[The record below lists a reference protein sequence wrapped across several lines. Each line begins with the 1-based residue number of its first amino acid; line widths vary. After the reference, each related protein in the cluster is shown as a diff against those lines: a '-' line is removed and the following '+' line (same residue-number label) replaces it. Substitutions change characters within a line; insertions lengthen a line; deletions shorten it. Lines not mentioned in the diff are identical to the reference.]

1 MAAISRYA
9 AVSTERAHVMSSPIG
24 TKAWGLPRLF
34 LRGCELHGIGCG
46 RRRDVGGSAR
56 SLLAA
61 AFAGVLG
68 VAAGSASAQSYP
80 AKPVRIVVPFGAGG
94 PSDLLARTFGQ
105 KLAEA
110 WGHPAVIENRGGANG
125 MVGADIVAK
134 SPPDGYTLVLA
145 TNGTHGMNSSLFAK
159 VPYDPVRDFAP
170 ITRLALQYFL
180 LVAHPSLPARSVQEL
195 IRLAAA
201 RPGQIAWAYG
211 GAPTQL
217 GAELFRKEAKVNVLV
232 VPYKGNAPAVTSVV
246 SGEAQVVFGGI
257 AHTGPQVKA
266 GRLRALGL
274 AGAQRS
280 QVLPEVPTIAET
292 GLPGFEVSAWYG
304 LLAPAGTPRAI
315 VDRVNAEAKRILDM
329 PDIRQR
335 LRSEAFETPADTPE
349 GMAVVIRAELAKW
362 AAVAKE
368 AGIKPQ

>member
-1 MAAISRYA
+1 MSHRIRTAAGGCALIPRQ
-9 AVSTERAHVMSSPIG
+9 ERMR
-24 TKAWGLPRLF
+24 PRERSGDRIASMWIL
-34 LRGCELHGIGCG
+34 
-46 RRRDVGGSAR
+46 VGATM
-56 SLLAA
+56 LAA
-61 AFAGVLG
+61 AG
-68 VAAGSASAQSYP
+68 AAAQTYP
-80 AKPVRIVVPFGAGG
+80 AKPVRIIVPFGPGG
-94 PSDLLARTFGQ
+94 PSDLLARQFGQ
-105 KLAEA
+105 KFAEA
-110 WGHPAVIENRGGANG
+110 WGQPFVIENRGGANG

-159 VPYDPVRDFAP
+159 VPYDPIKDFAP

-180 LVAHPSLPARSVQEL
+180 LVSHPSLPVRSVTEL
-195 IRLAAA
+195 IRLARAQ
-201 RPGQIAWAYG
+201 PGQIVWAYG

-232 VPYKGNAPAVTSVV
+232 IPYKGNAPAVTSVV

-266 GRLRALGL
+266 GRLRALGV
-274 AGAQRS
+274 AGSRRS
-280 QVLPEVPTIAET
+280 EVLPEIPTIAES

-315 VDRVNAEAKRILDM
+315 LDRLNGEAMRILKL
-329 PDIRQR
+329 PDVQR
-335 LRSEAFETPADTPE
+335 RLQNEAFETPADTPE
-349 GMAVVIRAELAKW
+349 GMAAVIRAELSKW
-362 AAVAKE
+362 ASVVKE

>member
-1 MAAISRYA
+1 MDYR
-9 AVSTERAHVMSSPIG
+9 
-24 TKAWGLPRLF
+24 
-34 LRGCELHGIGCG
+34 LRGKDEL
-46 RRRDVGGSAR
+46 
-56 SLLAA
+56 
-61 AFAGVLG
+61 AFVQSFLG
-68 VAAGSASAQSYP
+68 AASAIVLAIAPVSATAQTYP
-80 AKPVRIVVPFGAGG
+80 AKPVRIVVPFGPGG
-94 PSDLLARTFGQ
+94 PSDLLARMFGQ

-110 WGHPAVIENRGGANG
+110 WGHPFVIENRGGANG

-180 LVAHPSLPARSVQEL
+180 LVSHPSLPARSVTEL
-195 IRLAAA
+195 IQLART

-217 GAELFRKEAKVNVLV
+217 GAELFRNEAKVNVLV

-266 GRLRALGL
+266 GRLRALGI
-274 AGAQRS
+274 ASAQRS
-280 QVLPEVPTIAET
+280 QLLPEVPTIAES

-304 LLAPAGTPRAI
+304 LLAPRATPRAI
-315 VDRVNAEAKRILDM
+315 VDRLNDEAMRILKL
-329 PDIRQR
+329 PDVQQR
-335 LRSEAFETPADTPE
+335 LRSEAFETPADTPD
-349 GMAVVIRAELAKW
+349 GMAAVIRAELAKW
-362 AAVAKE
+362 ASVVKE

>member
-1 MAAISRYA
+1 MVLAIA
-9 AVSTERAHVMSSPIG
+9 PVSAT
-24 TKAWGLPRLF
+24 
-34 LRGCELHGIGCG
+34 
-46 RRRDVGGSAR
+46 
-56 SLLAA
+56 
-61 AFAGVLG
+61 
-68 VAAGSASAQSYP
+68 AQDYP
-80 AKPVRIVVPFGAGG
+80 AKPVRIVVPFGPGG
-94 PSDLLARTFGQ
+94 PSDLLARLFGQ

-110 WGHPAVIENRGGANG
+110 WGQQFLIENRGGANG

-145 TNGTHGMNSSLFAK
+145 TSGTHGMNSSLFAK

-170 ITRLALQYFL
+170 ISRLALQHFL
-180 LVAHPSLPARSVQEL
+180 LVSHPSLPPRTVKEL
-195 IRLAAA
+195 IQLARA

-217 GAELFRKEAKVNVLV
+217 GAELFKKDAKVNVLV

-266 GRLRALGL
+266 GRLRALGV
-274 AGAQRS
+274 AGPQRS
-280 QVLPEVPTIAET
+280 QVLPEVPTIAES

-304 LLAPAGTPRAI
+304 LLAPGATPRAI
-315 VDRVNAEAKRILDM
+315 VDRLNGEVMRILKL
-329 PDIRQR
+329 PDVQRR
-335 LRSEAFETPADTPE
+335 LRSEAFETPADSPQS
-349 GMAVVIRAELAKW
+349 MAAVIRSELAKW
-362 AAVAKE
+362 ASVVKE